1 MPKIY
6 DQFATVYDLMGADHH
21 SLRMCQYTLDIFR
34 KYKIKPKTGLEVCCG
49 TGSALKFFLGH
60 GYQMAGLD
68 QSTQMLAQARKKV
81 GKEVSLTQAT
91 LPAFRIS
98 EKTNTRRLREFDF
111 AVSYYDSLNYLLKP
125 QELAQ
130 TFANVHKHLV
140 PGGWFIFDMNSPRAL
155 REVWGNTYWG
165 GTLKDLCWLF
175 KNSYDHSNKLGMVN
189 VTLFVRNGKCW
200 QRFDEAHI
208 ERGYPNAVI
217 RKLLTD
223 AGFSVK
229 AIYKCFTF
237 DKATEKSNRI
247 CVVARRR

>member
-34 KYKIKPKTGLEVCCG
+34 KYKIKPKSGLEVCCG
-49 TGSALKFFLGH
+49 TGSALKFFISH

-68 QSTQMLAQARKKV
+68 QSAQMLAQARKKV

-98 EKTNTRRLREFDF
+98 EKTNARHIRQFDF

-130 TFANVHKHLV
+130 TFANVHKHLA
-140 PGGWFIFDMNSPRAL
+140 PGGWFVFDMNSPRAL

-175 KNSYDHSNKLGMVN
+175 KNSYDHTNKLGMVN
-189 VTLFVRNGKCW
+189 VTLFVRKGKCW
-200 QRFDEAHI
+200 QRFDETHI

-217 RKLLTD
+217 RRLLTD

-229 AIYKCFTF
+229 AIFKCFTF

-247 CVVARRR
+247 CVVARRK